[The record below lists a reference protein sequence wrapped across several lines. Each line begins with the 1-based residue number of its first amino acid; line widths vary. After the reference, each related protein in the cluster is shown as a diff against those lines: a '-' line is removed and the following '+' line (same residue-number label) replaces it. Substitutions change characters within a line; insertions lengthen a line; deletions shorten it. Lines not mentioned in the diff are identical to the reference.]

1 MEMFYIFFLYL
12 SDKDLL
18 FMEMRCKTKKI
29 LTLDVNNRFAKQVL
43 MLINTIRF
51 SKAQNKTMYI
61 KF

>member
-1 MEMFYIFFLYL
+1 
-12 SDKDLL
+12 
-18 FMEMRCKTKKI
+18 MEMRCKTKKL

-43 MLINTIRF
+43 MLINTVRF